1 MYNQGFYA
9 IILMIACGFGF
20 VIFVFGFFMRS
31 IFDKKPAPK
40 PFTLKDF
47 RKLIP
52 NAKTQDQAQELIEQF
67 VKKFGLFAP
76 SSSDRQEWLD
86 VVKELT
92 SLEII
97 DTDKAAEVRERLS
110 AKNPNIKK
118 DISDAIGL
126 ALKTKKDAST

>member
-9 IILMIACGFGF
+9 VFLLISFGFGF
-20 VIFVFGFFMRS
+20 VVFVFGFFMQS
-31 IFDKKPAPK
+31 LFDKQPKLK

-52 NAKTQDQAQELIEQF
+52 KAKSQDQAHDLIEQF

-76 SSSDRQEWLD
+76 NSSDCQEWLD

-92 SLEII
+92 SLESI
-97 DTDKAAEVRERLS
+97 DTDIAAEIREHLS
-110 AKNPNIKK
+110 AKNPAIKK
-118 DISDAIGL
+118 EISDVIGL
-126 ALKTKKDAST
+126 ALKTKKDSAS

>member
-9 IILMIACGFGF
+9 VFLLISFGFGF
-20 VIFVFGFFMRS
+20 VVFVFGFFMQS
-31 IFDKKPAPK
+31 LFDKKPKLK

-52 NAKTQDQAQELIEQF
+52 KAKSQDQAHDLIEQF

-76 SSSDRQEWLD
+76 NSSDCQEWLD

-92 SLEII
+92 SLESI
-97 DTDKAAEVRERLS
+97 DTDKAAEIREHLS
-110 AKNPNIKK
+110 AKNPAIKK
-118 DISDAIGL
+118 EISDVIGL
-126 ALKTKKDAST
+126 ALKTKKDSAS

>member
-9 IILMIACGFGF
+9 VFLLISFGFGF
-20 VIFVFGFFMRS
+20 VVFVFGFFMQS
-31 IFDKKPAPK
+31 LFDKKPKLK

-52 NAKTQDQAQELIEQF
+52 KAKSQDQAHDLIEQF

-76 SSSDRQEWLD
+76 NSSDCQEWLD

-92 SLEII
+92 SLESI
-97 DTDKAAEVRERLS
+97 DTDKAAEIREHLS
-110 AKNPNIKK
+110 AKNPTIKK
-118 DISDAIGL
+118 EISDVIGL
-126 ALKTKKDAST
+126 ALKTKKDSAS